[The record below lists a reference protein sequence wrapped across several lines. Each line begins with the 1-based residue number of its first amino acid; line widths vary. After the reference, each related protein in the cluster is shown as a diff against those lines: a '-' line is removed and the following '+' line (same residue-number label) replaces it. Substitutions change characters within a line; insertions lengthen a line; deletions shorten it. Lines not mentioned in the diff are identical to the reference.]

1 MTEQPCT
8 GAGDAGNLS
17 DTGKNLT
24 PGMRQ
29 YREIKAQYPDAILFF
44 HIGDFFETLEDDAI
58 IVSKEL
64 DLVLT
69 SRSKNGDQKI
79 PLAGVPHHAGEGYI
93 ARLVAKGYKV
103 AICEQTED
111 PKKAKGLVKREVV
124 RVITPGT
131 VIDPVMLPS
140 SAPAYLMA
148 LCPGKKGSDWGIAL
162 LDIST
167 GEFFVSALPADQIH
181 ENIRSEIARYR
192 PAECIVPSSVDEDIR
207 TCMSTY
213 SVVVTSYPDEHFQID
228 RATCCLCDHF
238 HVTSLAG
245 YGCDTIPA
253 AVGAAGSALSYAQE
267 TQQSLLPQVSSLA
280 TRTTAQGMVLD
291 AVTLRNLEIHESI
304 RAGTKGATLFSTL
317 DRTKTPMGSR
327 HLRRQLTRPLT
338 DSVKI
343 NDRLDAVEYFAND
356 TTLRLEMRNQLS
368 KHADIERITARIA
381 FGNAGPRD
389 LVALADSLATIP
401 KVKELLVPAQSRGS
415 AVEGS
420 SQVLPAN
427 IVRAKNR
434 LKELPEVIGLI
445 QRAIIDDPPAIARN
459 GGVIR
464 PDYSHE
470 LDEITSV
477 LHSGKNWIVELQQQ
491 EREKTG
497 IKSLKIGYNR
507 VFGYYIDVSKTNI
520 SLVPDRY
527 ERRQTTTN
535 GERYTIPELR
545 EKEELITN
553 ADERVLELERSLYTS
568 LIDTLREKIPDLQQ
582 VAEGIATLDVAS
594 ALADVAKTAG
604 YVRPQLD
611 SGDEIVCRDVRHP
624 VVERSMPGGFVPND
638 TDLAGSKTQIMI
650 ITGANMAG
658 KSTYMR
664 SVALC
669 CIMAQ
674 AGCFVPARSARIG
687 IIDRIFTRVG
697 AFDDLASGQ
706 STFFV
711 EMLELANILNNMT
724 PKSLVILDEIG
735 RGTSTVDG
743 CSIAKAVLEYLHGKS
758 SAGPKTLFATHF
770 HELICMEDELKRV
783 KNFHFAVQETKQEVV
798 FLRKLI
804 PGATDKSYGIHVA
817 RLAGIPK
824 KVTDRAEIL
833 LSESLN
839 RAVQPGAKP
848 QRYTQMLLVD
858 DSAILREPQ
867 PASLLPVP
875 NPVHDELARMDPDTM
890 TPLEALTAIVKLK
903 GMDTS
908 YNAGDKNGRTTGAD
922 P

>member
-1 MTEQPCT
+1 MKNEPCSGT
-8 GAGDAGNLS
+8 GLVAGD
-17 DTGKNLT
+17 GKNLT

-44 HIGDFFETLEDDAI
+44 HIGDFFETLEGDAE

-69 SRSKNGDQKI
+69 SRSKNGNERI

-111 PKKAKGLVKREVV
+111 PKTAKGLVKREVV

-148 LCPGKKGSDWGIAL
+148 ICPGIKSGDWGMAL

-167 GEFFVSALPADQIH
+167 GEFFVLFLPAGGILD
-181 ENIRSEIARYR
+181 NIRSEIARYR
-192 PAECIVPSSVDEDIR
+192 PAECIVPSTVDETLR
-207 TCMSTY
+207 ATLQQNG
-213 SVVVTSYPDEHFQID
+213 VVVTPYPDDRFLVD
-228 RATCCLCDHF
+228 RAGRTLLDHF
-238 HVTSLAG
+238 SVTSLAG
-245 YGCDTIPA
+245 YGCDAVPA
-253 AVGAAGSALSYAQE
+253 AIGAAGAALAYAKE
-267 TQQSLLPQVSSLA
+267 TQQSALPQVSGLS
-280 TRTTAQGMVLD
+280 TRTSAQGMMLD
-291 AVTLRNLEIHESI
+291 AITLRNLEVHESI
-304 RAGTKGATLFSTL
+304 RGGSKGATLFYVL
-317 DRTKTPMGSR
+317 NRTKTPMGSR
-327 HLRRQLTRPLT
+327 LLRRQLTRPLT
-338 DSVKI
+338 DVAHI
-343 NDRLDAVEYFAND
+343 NERLDAVGYFVKN
-356 TTLRLEMRNQLS
+356 TTLRLSLS
-368 KHADIERITARIA
+368 ELLSHHADIERITARVA

-401 KVKELLVPAQSRGS
+401 VIKKSLTSSPTTGSGPVGIPKRVAASRDMLLD
-415 AVEGS
+415 
-420 SQVLPAN
+420 LPDVIN
-427 IVRAKNR
+427 LVRN
-434 LKELPEVIGLI
+434 
-445 QRAIIDDPPAIARN
+445 AIIDDPPAIAKN

-464 PDYSHE
+464 PGYSKE
-470 LDEITSV
+470 LDDMTGI

-507 VFGYYIDVSKTNI
+507 VFGYYIEVSKTNI
-520 SLVPDRY
+520 SLVPSRY
-527 ERRQTTTN
+527 ERRQTTAT

-545 EKEELITN
+545 EKETLITN
-553 ADERVLELERSLYTS
+553 ADERVLALERTLYAG
-568 LIDTLREKIPDLQQ
+568 LIDKIRTMIPALQQ
-582 VAEGIATLDVAS
+582 IATGIAVLDVSA
-594 ALADVAKTAG
+594 ALADVAQAG
-604 YVRPQLD
+604 DYVRPQLD
-611 SGDEIVCRDVRHP
+611 NGDVISCRDLRHP
-624 VVERSMPGGFVPND
+624 VVERSLFGGYVPND
-638 TDLAGSKTQIMI
+638 ADLEGKKTQIMI

-674 AGCFVPARSARIG
+674 SGSFVPARSARIG

-770 HELICMEDELKRV
+770 RELIDMEGELKRV
-783 KNFHFAVQETKQEVV
+783 KNFHFAVQETKQDVV

-824 KVTDRAEIL
+824 KVTDRADAIL
-833 LSESLN
+833 TESLN
-839 RAVQPGAKP
+839 HAVAPGAKP
-848 QRYTQMLLVD
+848 QRYTQILLVD
-858 DSAILREPQ
+858 DSV
-867 PASLLPVP
+867 PVRAGP
-875 NPVHDELARMDPDTM
+875 EKPDPVVSELTRLNPDTM
-890 TPLEALTAIVKLK
+890 TPIQALAKLAELVSTAKK
-903 GMDTS
+903 SGET
-908 YNAGDKNGRTTGAD
+908 DKEQVER
-922 P
+922 